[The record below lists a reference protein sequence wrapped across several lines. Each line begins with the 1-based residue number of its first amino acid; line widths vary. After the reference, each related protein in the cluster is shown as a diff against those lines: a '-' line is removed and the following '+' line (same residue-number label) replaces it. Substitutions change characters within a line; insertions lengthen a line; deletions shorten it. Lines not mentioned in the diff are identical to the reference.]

1 MPAPVYPP
9 DQLFS
14 YSSVIRG
21 LFRGTVILVQQE
33 IMVYHHG
40 SSRRTTTT
48 SEYVHKIGIISTNT

>member
-21 LFRGTVILVQQE
+21 LLFRGTVE
-33 IMVYHHG
+33 F
-40 SSRRTTTT
+40 
-48 SEYVHKIGIISTNT
+48 